1 MNESIQKWL
10 ERNRPP
16 RVKITYDVE
25 TGGAIEQRELPFVVG
40 IFADLSGDRSGNPP
54 LPDFAL
60 RSMQS
65 IDRDSFNDVMA
76 QAQVAV
82 NLGTVKRT
90 LPKEAPDD
98 PDTLDSSIS
107 FRSLDDFAPVAIVRA
122 VAPLNDLYRLRGN
135 IRMLQNKLESSA
147 NFAKALEP
155 LMQPGNQAART
166 PLQVL
171 AATTRSGTPDAQ
183 KAALTAAQQKLRAFA
198 ATFATAADD
207 TARNTAAT
215 NFGFPTSAAVWKPDM
230 ARQFVGLF
238 CATDTPENRRAAQDQ
253 LTALVSFSQNI
264 SKVDPA
270 TQKKRLDV
278 VKNLGLPADE
288 RHTTDIA
295 AEATSILAVLT
306 ATQPPAPTPAQIA
319 ARADAQRV
327 ALLYL
332 GLQEPEDSALVQ
344 SPDPVTAAQLSAVQL
359 AEQQHVADSRW
370 FANNMLLAAV
380 PPPSAQALADAQG
393 AQAAAAAASAE
404 AMKKDGA
411 TQADGDTAG
420 QAASNSYLAKVKT
433 DAATAVTTAAK
444 TAATTASAEAMKKD
458 GATQADGDTAGQAAS
473 DAVTAQAAAAAAA
486 PAAAAAAA
494 LGNALVVLN
503 LLAATGPKTDDD
515 RQRFV
520 APLGYFVTD
529 ILAQLDAP
537 GAQARK
543 PVMATLAIDQRV
555 AAIDDMLSVQ
565 LRAIMHAPHFQALEA
580 TWRGMFYL
588 VSRAETG
595 KMLKLFVFNATK
607 QELLNDM
614 DRAVDKDQSH
624 LFKMI
629 YEAGYG
635 TLGGQPYSLLLGGY
649 EVGRSAQDI
658 EFLSK
663 IAEIAAASHAPFI
676 TAASSSI
683 FGLDRFGDLARP
695 RDLEKIFEGVELV
708 GFQSFRE
715 TEDSRYVTLVLPHV
729 LLRLPYGAKSWP
741 VEGLSFEERVH
752 EDDPSEF
759 LWGNAAYL
767 LTERITNAFS
777 LYAWTAAIRGVE
789 GGGLI
794 EGLPLY
800 TYPIYPTNS
809 DAQQLFCPT
818 EVSITDRREKELS
831 DLGFIALCHCLGTG
845 TAAFFGGQTAN
856 QPKAY
861 LTDDATA
868 NAKLSALL
876 PYMLAA
882 SRFAHYI
889 KVIMRD
895 KIGSFLT
902 RGNVEAFLNTW
913 IAQYVLLD
921 ENAPQDAKASYPL
934 SQANVI
940 VTDVPGEP
948 GSYNAVVFLRPHFQ
962 LEELTT
968 SIRLVANL
976 PAA

>member
-40 IFADLSGDRSGNPP
+40 IFADLSGDRSDEKP
-54 LPDFAL
+54 LTDYAL
-60 RSMQS
+60 RTMQS

-82 NLGTVKRT
+82 NLGTVLRT

-98 PDTLDSSIS
+98 PATLDSSITFS
-107 FRSLDDFAPVAIVRA
+107 SLDDFAPVAIVRA

-155 LMQPGNQAART
+155 LMQPGNQAARA

-171 AATTRSGTPDAQ
+171 AGTGRSGTPDAQ

-207 TARNTAAT
+207 AARNTAAT
-215 NFGFPTSAAVWKPDM
+215 TFGFPTRAAGWTPDV

-253 LTALVSFSQNI
+253 LTALASFSQDI

-278 VKNLGLPADE
+278 ATNLGLVADV
-288 RHTTDIA
+288 TQNTAIGT
-295 AEATSILAVLT
+295 EASSILAVLS
-306 ATQPPAPTPAQIA
+306 ATQPPVPSPAQLTA
-319 ARADAQRV
+319 LADAQRV

-344 SPDPVTAAQLSAVQL
+344 SPDPVTSAQLSAAQL

-370 FANNMLLAAV
+370 FANNLLLAAV

-393 AQAAAAAASAE
+393 AQAAAAAASAA
-404 AMKKDGA
+404 AMKKAGA
-411 TQADGDTAG
+411 TQADGDAAG
-420 QAASNSYLAKVKT
+420 K
-433 DAATAVTTAAK
+433 
-444 TAATTASAEAMKKD
+444 
-458 GATQADGDTAGQAAS
+458 AAS

-503 LLAATGPKTDDD
+503 LLAATGPKSDDD

-537 GAQARK
+537 GAAARK

-555 AAIDDMLSVQ
+555 ANIDDLLSKQ
-565 LRAIMHAPHFQALEA
+565 LRAIMHAPNFQALEA

-607 QELLNDM
+607 QELLDDM

-663 IAEIAAASHAPFI
+663 IAEIAAASHAPYI

-741 VEGLSFEERVH
+741 VEGMSFEENV
-752 EDDPSEF
+752 EPGDPAQF

-767 LTERITNAFS
+767 LAERITNAFS

-800 TYPIYPTNS
+800 TYPIYPPKT

-831 DLGFIALCHCLGTG
+831 DLGFIALCHCMGTG

-902 RGNVEAFLNTW
+902 RANVEAFLNTW

-976 PAA
+976 PAT

>member
-25 TGGAIEQRELPFVVG
+25 TAGAIEKRELPFVVG
-40 IFADLSGDRSGNPP
+40 LFADLSGNRDDG
-54 LPDFAL
+54 FADYAQ
-60 RSMQS
+60 RTMQA

-76 QAQVAV
+76 HASPSVLLGQVR
-82 NLGTVKRT
+82 RT
-90 LPKEAPDD
+90 LPTDD
-98 PDTLDSSIS
+98 PAETMLSGTIT
-107 FRSLDDFAPVAIVRA
+107 FKSLTDFEPVAVVQA
-122 VAPLNDLYRLRGN
+122 VAPLAQLYRLRGN
-135 IRMLQNKLESSA
+135 IRMLQTKAESSSGLG
-147 NFAKALEP
+147 KALEP
-155 LMQPGNQAART
+155 LMQLDATGKDART

-171 AATTRSGTPDAQ
+171 ADPTARTNLP
-183 KAALTAAQQKLRAFA
+183 AAQQALRAFA
-198 ATFATAADD
+198 LQIAQAQTTAAKIAAATA
-207 TARNTAAT
+207 
-215 NFGFPTSAAVWKPDM
+215 FGFAPPAQTGTTADL
-230 ARQFVGLF
+230 ARKFLGLF
-238 CATDTPENRRAAQDQ
+238 SATATPENQRATKDQ
-253 LTALVSFSQNI
+253 LTALASFSQPAE
-264 SKVDPA
+264 SVD
-270 TQKKRLDV
+270 TQTKNTRALV
-278 VKNLGLPADE
+278 AKNLGLAGDGSQNAAIASEASSLLKLLNVPPADGATEDQVAAYFDVE
-288 RHTTDIA
+288 RA
-295 AEATSILAVLT
+295 ALI
-306 ATQPPAPTPAQIA
+306 
-319 ARADAQRV
+319 
-327 ALLYL
+327 YL
-332 GLQEPEDSALVQ
+332 GLQEPEDSASVQ
-344 SPDPVTAAQLSAVQL
+344 SPDPVTGARLSDAQV
-359 AEQQHVADSRW
+359 AEQKHVADSRW
-370 FANNMLLAAV
+370 FANNMLIAAQGGTPAPT
-380 PPPSAQALADAQG
+380 PPPTPTVTPKPKPTTAPSPTVAPSPDTTPSPAPTSAPAPVPSVGQPQLVKIQAVLALL
-393 AQAAAAAASAE
+393 
-404 AMKKDGA
+404 
-411 TQADGDTAG
+411 DTAG
-420 QAASNSYLAKVKT
+420 L
-433 DAATAVTTAAK
+433 
-444 TAATTASAEAMKKD
+444 
-458 GATQADGDTAGQAAS
+458 
-473 DAVTAQAAAAAAA
+473 
-486 PAAAAAAA
+486 
-494 LGNALVVLN
+494 
-503 LLAATGPKTDDD
+503 KTDDD
-515 RQRFV
+515 RQSFL

-529 ILAQLDAP
+529 ILSQLDGP
-537 GAQARK
+537 GAAARK
-543 PVMATLAIDQRV
+543 PVTAVLAIDQRV
-555 AAIDDMLSVQ
+555 VDIDKQLSMQ
-565 LRAIMHAPHFQALEA
+565 LREIMHAPGFQALEA

-595 KMLKLFVFNATK
+595 KMLKLYVFNATQ
-607 QELLNDM
+607 QELLDDM

-635 TLGGQPYSLLLGGY
+635 TLGGQPYSLLVGGY
-649 EVGRSAQDI
+649 EVGHSAQDI
-658 EFLSK
+658 EFLGK
-663 IAEIAAASHAPFI
+663 IAEVAAAAHAPFI
-676 TAASSSI
+676 TAASPSI

-708 GFQSFRE
+708 GFQSFRQ

-729 LLRLPYGAKSWP
+729 LLRQPYGAKSLP
-741 VEGLSFEERVH
+741 VQGLAFEENP
-752 EDDPSEF
+752 DAADPSDF
-759 LWGNAAYL
+759 LWGNASYL
-767 LTERITNAFS
+767 LAERITNAFS

-831 DLGFIALCHCLGTG
+831 DLGFIALCHCMGTG

-856 QPKAY
+856 QPKVY
-861 LTDDATA
+861 ISNDANA

-876 PYMLAA
+876 PYMLSA

-902 RGNVEAFLNTW
+902 RSNVEAFLNTW
-913 IAQYVLLD
+913 ISQYVLLD

-976 PAA
+976 PAAS

>member
-40 IFADLSGDRSGNPP
+40 IFADLSGDRSDDTP
-54 LPDFAL
+54 LPDYAL
-60 RSMQS
+60 RTMQS

-82 NLGTVKRT
+82 SLGTVPRT

-107 FRSLDDFAPVAIVRA
+107 FSSLDDFAPVAIVRA

-155 LMQPGNQAART
+155 LMQPGNQALRA

-171 AATTRSGTPDAQ
+171 AGTARGGAPGAE
-183 KAALTAAQQKLRAFA
+183 KTALTAAQQKLRAFA
-198 ATFATAADD
+198 ATFAAAADD
-207 TARNTAAT
+207 AARNTAAAT
-215 NFGFPTSAAVWKPDM
+215 FGFPTGAAVWTPDA
-230 ARQFVGLF
+230 ARQFIGLF

-253 LTALVSFSQNI
+253 LTALASFSQPVAN
-264 SKVDPA
+264 VDPA
-270 TQKKRLDV
+270 TQTKRLAV
-278 VKNLGLPADE
+278 AKNLGLPAD
-288 RHTTDIA
+288 DAQNKAIA
-295 AEATSILAVLT
+295 TEAASILAVLS
-306 ATQPPAPTPAQIA
+306 ATQPPVQTPAQLTA
-319 ARADAQRV
+319 LADAQRV

-344 SPDPVTAAQLSAVQL
+344 SPDPVTGAQLSAAQL

-370 FANNMLLAAV
+370 FANNLLLAATS
-380 PPPSAQALADAQG
+380 PAAATAITAATAAQAKSVTDAQTAADA
-393 AQAAAAAASAE
+393 AFAAKQAAAAKTATAAALAAGKSQADADAAGTAASA
-404 AMKKDGA
+404 ALVKPAFVPPPVPLPA
-411 TQADGDTAG
+411 T
-420 QAASNSYLAKVKT
+420 
-433 DAATAVTTAAK
+433 
-444 TAATTASAEAMKKD
+444 
-458 GATQADGDTAGQAAS
+458 
-473 DAVTAQAAAAAAA
+473 
-486 PAAAAAAA
+486 P
-494 LGNALVVLN
+494 LGNALQVLGV
-503 LLAATGPKTDDD
+503 LTATGPKTDDD

-537 GAQARK
+537 GATARK

-555 AAIDDMLSVQ
+555 ADIDNLLSVQ
-565 LRAIMHAPHFQALEA
+565 LRAIMHAPNFQALEA

-607 QELLNDM
+607 QELLDDM

-658 EFLSK
+658 EFLGK

-741 VEGLSFEERVH
+741 VEGMSFEESVNAS
-752 EDDPSEF
+752 DPSEF

-767 LTERITNAFS
+767 LAERITNAFS

-831 DLGFIALCHCLGTG
+831 DLGFIALCHCMGTG

-902 RGNVEAFLNTW
+902 RANVEAFLNTW